1 MDSQKTVTSTVEQKE
16 FQVRLTTQAPLLWGK
31 PWASPTS
38 YPQAVMQLASSLL
51 RDPPLACLLC
61 FSRAKNSDLSWGG
74 GNHSCLG
81 TSLRFPWGFAFGLK
95 KLDFLVVDMS
105 IGILF

>member
-1 MDSQKTVTSTVEQKE
+1 MGLSNLISPGCDAAGIQPAKGPSTCMPALLLQGQE
-16 FQVRLTTQAPLLWGK
+16 FQSFLGW
-31 PWASPTS
+31 
-38 YPQAVMQLASSLL
+38 
-51 RDPPLACLLC
+51 
-61 FSRAKNSDLSWGG
+61 